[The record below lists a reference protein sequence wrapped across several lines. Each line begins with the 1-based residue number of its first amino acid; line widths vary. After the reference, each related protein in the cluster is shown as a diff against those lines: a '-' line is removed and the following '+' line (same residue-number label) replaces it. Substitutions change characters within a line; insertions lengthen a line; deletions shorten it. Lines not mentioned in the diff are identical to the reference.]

1 MTYLSEIGTS
11 KGGITNPARI
21 CNRHDR
27 MVDSA
32 EISGKDDSV
41 TNFACKE
48 WDQASPRRG
57 PSSGRWLGVRGG
69 APETQVGLS
78 GYSAT
83 IKLRDDSGW
92 RLWYVLSQVSAD
104 LCGHSVQRWL
114 GTISIDTMVMMTPR
128 SGVSVDDDEIDSV
141 GGKVGGVDTSVQCVD
156 YRLR

>member
-1 MTYLSEIGTS
+1 MRELIERVTYDLFSLRE
-11 KGGITNPARI
+11 K
-21 CNRHDR
+21 
-27 MVDSA
+27 
-32 EISGKDDSV
+32 
-41 TNFACKE
+41 
-48 WDQASPRRG
+48 RREEG
-57 PSSGRWLGVRGG
+57 GVRGL

-83 IKLRDDSGW
+83 IKLCDDSGW
-92 RLWYVLSQVSAD
+92 RLWYVLSQVSAG

-141 GGKVGGVDTSVQCVD
+141 GGKVGGVDTSVQCVN

>member
-1 MTYLSEIGTS
+1 MVLEEVVSSLAAQADISPGILLTT
-11 KGGITNPARI
+11 KGIVLT
-21 CNRHDR
+21 
-27 MVDSA
+27 
-32 EISGKDDSV
+32 
-41 TNFACKE
+41 
-48 WDQASPRRG
+48 
-57 PSSGRWLGVRGG
+57 VRGG

-83 IKLRDDSGW
+83 IKLCDDSGW

-114 GTISIDTMVMMTPR
+114 GTISIDMTVMMTPR